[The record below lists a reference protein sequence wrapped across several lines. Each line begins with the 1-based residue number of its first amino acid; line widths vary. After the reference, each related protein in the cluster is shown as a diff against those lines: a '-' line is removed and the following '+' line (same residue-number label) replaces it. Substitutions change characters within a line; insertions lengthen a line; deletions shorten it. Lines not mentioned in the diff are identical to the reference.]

1 MQARHSSSPARAA
14 QRGAALAISLIFLL
28 VLTLVGVTAMST
40 TTMQER
46 MAGNLRDTGMA
57 FQAAESALA
66 EAEAVIDGLAVAPN
80 PAGCTSACEVWPE
93 TAVDSAAQDAAWWT
107 ANGELLGDDGTQE
120 LAGLD
125 EDPRYTIREYDVL
138 PDQIDPSLPPTQTY
152 YYEITARGVGASSNA
167 VAIVRG
173 IVRKRFN

>member
-1 MQARHSSSPARAA
+1 MQARRHLTPDPAR

-46 MAGNLRDTGMA
+46 MAGNLRDTGLA

-66 EAEAVIDGLAVAPN
+66 EAEAVVAGLVVAPN

-93 TAVDSAAQDAAWWT
+93 ASVDSAEQNAAWWAT
-107 ANGELLGDDGTQE
+107 NAELLGDDGTQE
-120 LAGLD
+120 LAGLN

-138 PDQIDPSLPPTQTY
+138 LDQIDPALPPTQTY
-152 YYEITARGVGASSNA
+152 YYEITARGVGASADA
-167 VAIVRG
+167 VAIVRS
-173 IVRKRFN
+173 IVRKRYN